1 MSSTDGNPKSRVGC
15 TPKTQFDC
23 GGIIWLNRSGMKVPQ
38 ISNLMKIPK
47 STVRDVIKRMEKT
60 GTTELKPRTGRPKKI
75 VEKYQSRPGL
85 RIKKNIIGSSSSDT
99 TSTTSSNTSKTN
111 SKTDDEAQGK
121 DWMYNTRPKKITRLK
136 TNSTPFHSHSHS
148 HLNPDSNQTQPN
160 PTQPLKSQGK
170 ARRSKAKQGKA
181 SQARPGQARP
191 GQVRSGQVRSFGLMT
206 QCSWTSLTS
215 GISMELQKQ
224 AHWASVMDEQSFL
237 PGMIATEALVEFVQE
252 LVRKVD
258 YTNKVV
264 YVGALFVNF
273 LFIKMPADGL
283 LIPTIDQSLFA
294 SVFADSVQETV
305 FQLEK
310 TIQKKKEAPAQKQP
324 ADFINDI
331 DKGCQIWAVDPGVCD
346 IITAIDTS
354 GRQRTTSVNEYYHLR
369 GFNDA
374 PHKYKNK
381 FFLPASTDHTEA
393 PVKTSIAF
401 GDGVMNMEMYM
412 LYEYLTSQVCNE
424 FKKRNVENLVNSKSK
439 RRVHAILQL
448 QETTCNIVW
457 NRDIMAVHNILDIF
471 LFSSRNNNQRPDVSV
486 RQTETNP
493 GHQPSSV

>member
-1 MSSTDGNPKSRVGC
+1 MPFGELTG
-15 TPKTQFDC
+15 
-23 GGIIWLNRSGMKVPQ
+23 PQ
-38 ISNLMKIPK
+38 SW
-47 STVRDVIKRMEKT
+47 
-60 GTTELKPRTGRPKKI
+60 
-75 VEKYQSRPGL
+75 
-85 RIKKNIIGSSSSDT
+85 
-99 TSTTSSNTSKTN
+99 TN
-111 SKTDDEAQGK
+111 S
-121 DWMYNTRPKKITRLK
+121 P
-136 TNSTPFHSHSHS
+136 
-148 HLNPDSNQTQPN
+148 
-160 PTQPLKSQGK
+160 
-170 ARRSKAKQGKA
+170 
-181 SQARPGQARP
+181 
-191 GQVRSGQVRSFGLMT
+191 
-206 QCSWTSLTS
+206 
-215 GISMELQKQ
+215 
-224 AHWASVMDEQSFL
+224 SFL
-237 PGMIATEALVEFVQE
+237 EFVQE

-294 SVFADSVQETV
+294 SVFA
-305 FQLEK
+305 
-310 TIQKKKEAPAQKQP
+310 KKKEAPAQKQP

-369 GFNDA
+369 GFNDV
-374 PHKYKNK
+374 H
-381 FFLPASTDHTEA
+381 
-393 PVKTSIAF
+393 
-401 GDGVMNMEMYM
+401 MNMEMYM